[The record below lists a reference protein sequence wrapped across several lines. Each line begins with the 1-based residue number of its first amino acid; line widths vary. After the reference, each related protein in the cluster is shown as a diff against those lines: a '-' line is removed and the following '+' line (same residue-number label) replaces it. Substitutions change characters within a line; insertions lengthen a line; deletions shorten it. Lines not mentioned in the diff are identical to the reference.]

1 MPFYWRVPQSFNI
14 IEMKN
19 KLKNGGEC
27 GNTGNLRL
35 RLTGGQLVVC
45 LLRGKFT
52 GTSRGEESPRQPWTW
67 LSRETCIV
75 VTGRA
80 TEKRG

>member
-1 MPFYWRVPQSFNI
+1 
-14 IEMKN
+14 MKN

-35 RLTGGQLVVC
+35 RLTGGELVVC

-52 GTSRGEESPRQPWTW
+52 GTSRGEESAPGNGGPGCLVRP
-67 LSRETCIV
+67 V
-75 VTGRA
+75 
-80 TEKRG
+80 